1 MTDLSASTSH
11 IECRP
16 NGNPSAN
23 QFSTFLAGLITKMK
37 TSLAQRRQRKI
48 DRDAFRNL
56 LLLDEASLKDIGV
69 SKDDIIW
76 ASNLAMNENA
86 SKELE
91 KVRANNI
98 ATARTRSTR
107 TIVRRK
113 L

>member
-1 MTDLSASTSH
+1 MTDLTASPSH
-11 IECRP
+11 IECKP
-16 NGNPSAN
+16 QASQTVQKLP
-23 QFSTFLAGLITKMK
+23 TFIVSVFTRIK
-37 TSLAQRRQRKI
+37 TSLAQRRQRKL

-86 SKELE
+86 SQELE

-98 ATARTRSTR
+98 ATARARSTG
-107 TIVRRK
+107 INVRST